1 MKSTLVVRNNSD
13 LVKIYEHNYTDITIT
28 LKGNIRTF
36 LEDMNNVRYR
46 KYITKIDLSLCNVQR
61 W

>member
-13 LVKIYEHNYTDITIT
+13 LVKIYEHNYTDITIA